1 MLKAAH
7 SAWDRGHREVAGDKL
22 NAALALAHN
31 LHYF

>member
-7 SAWDRGHREVAGDKL
+7 GAWDRGHREVATEKL
-22 NAALALAHN
+22 TAALALARS